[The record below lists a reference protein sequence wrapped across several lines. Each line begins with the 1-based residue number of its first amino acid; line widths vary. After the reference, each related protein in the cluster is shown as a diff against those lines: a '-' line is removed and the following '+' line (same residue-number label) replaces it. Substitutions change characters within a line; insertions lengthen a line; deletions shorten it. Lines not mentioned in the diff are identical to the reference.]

1 MFIKKKVEVAESEA
15 TMTFRPGQFR
25 REPFSLER
33 KNVVLVGLRASG
45 KTTVGRLLAERL
57 ACLFVDTDDLVEAS
71 IGMSIADFVAEQ
83 GWSAFRA
90 AEEAAVERAC
100 TLPGKVVATG
110 GGAVLSEKNRALW
123 NRQAVVLYLA
133 ADIPLLL
140 ARLGDTLDSRR
151 PALSAL
157 PLEEELVVCLRE
169 REPLYMA
176 VMDHMLQAC
185 RTPEQLVEDALVA
198 LGLAEWD
205 GEERERLLERW

>member
-1 MFIKKKVEVAESEA
+1 MFIKKKVEVAEA
-15 TMTFRPGQFR
+15 DAAMTFRPGQFR

-33 KNVVLVGLRASG
+33 KNIVLVGLRASG

-57 ACLFVDTDDLVEAS
+57 ACPFVDTDDLVEAE
-71 IGMSIADFVAEQ
+71 IGMSIAEFVAAH
-83 GWSAFRA
+83 GWPAFRA

-100 TLPGKVVATG
+100 SAPGKVVATG

-123 NRQAVVLYLA
+123 GRQAVVLYLA
-133 ADIPLLL
+133 ADIPLLV
-140 ARLGDTLDSRR
+140 ARLGHGPDARR
-151 PALSAL
+151 PALSDL

-185 RTPEQLVEDALVA
+185 RSPEQLVEDALVA